1 MRCLVLADQYLKD
14 SIIFAAQDL
23 KGNAN
28 QKIIDKGYQLTILSN
43 NSIDELEKNINKF
56 KVDLTIFD
64 HYDID
69 DKFEKKIKEKT
80 NVQILSIDDTYEKHH
95 CDILLNHNIYASVE
109 QYKALVPDFCEVRCG
124 EKYTLIRDEFKK
136 LKINKRPINKKI
148 PVIFVSFGGSDAS
161 NIGLTVLKTLAD
173 FDGITINFATT
184 SANQNIDKLQD
195 FAKHHQNINIC
206 IDCNIAE
213 MMNDS
218 DYAIIASSVT
228 TYEAMYLDLPFL
240 AIQTADNQSH
250 ISDYLIEHN
259 YLFVNVKT
267 LDSIKPL
274 IQALLDS

>member
-1 MRCLVLADQYLKD
+1 MLADQYLKN

-28 QKIIDKGYQLTILSN
+28 QKVIDKGYQLVILSN
-43 NSIDELEKNINKF
+43 NFIDELEKNINKF
-56 KVDLTIFD
+56 KVDLIIFD

-69 DKFEKKIKEKT
+69 YKFEKNIKEKT

-95 CDILLNHNIYASVE
+95 CDILLNHNIYANVE
-109 QYKALVPDFCEVRCG
+109 QYKGLVPDFCEVRCG

-161 NIGLTVLKTLAD
+161 NIGLTVLKILAN

-184 SANQNIDKLQD
+184 SSNQNIDKLQD
-195 FAKHHQNINIC
+195 FAKQHQNINIC

-213 MMNDS
+213 LMNDS
-218 DYAIIASSVT
+218 DYAIISSSVT

-240 AIQTADNQSH
+240 AIQTADNQGY
-250 ISDYLIEHN
+250 ISNYLIEHN
-259 YLFVNVKT
+259 YLFGNVKT
-267 LDSIKPL
+267 LGSIKPL